1 MCGLLALLTDPSAA
15 GGQERWGH
23 SPRMQGA
30 HPPEEQGDD
39 RGIGEVSTSLVDA
52 VSGASHLMRHRG
64 PDEPGT
70 WADDAVQ
77 PTTVLGFN
85 RLSIIDIAHS
95 HQPLR
100 WGPPESPDRYVLVF
114 NGEIYNYLEL
124 RAELAAEHGAVFA
137 TDGDSEAIVAAYH
150 YWGTDALTRLRG
162 MFAFALWDTVEGELF
177 CARDP
182 FGIKPLYM
190 ATGTGG
196 TVFGSEKKCLLDLAA
211 TIGLDVGIDERA
223 VQHYTVL
230 QYVPE
235 PETLH
240 RGVRRLESGSFARVR
255 PGKPPQVTRYFTPQF
270 DAVPFPAG
278 SAPGGEQARYDEITA
293 VLEDSV
299 AKHMRA
305 DVTVGAFL
313 SGGIDSTA
321 IAALAMRHNPRLITF
336 TTGFEREGFSEV
348 DVAVASAEAIGARHV
363 AKVVSQAE
371 FVAALPEIVW
381 YLDEPVADPAL
392 VPLFFIAREARKHVK
407 VVLSGEGA
415 DELFGGYTIYREPL
429 SLKPFDYLPRPLR
442 RSLGRASRP
451 LPEGMRGKS
460 LLHRGSLTLEERY
473 YGNARSF
480 SDMQLRAVLPGFRQ
494 EWTHTDVTAPIYA
507 ASEGWDPVARM
518 QHIDLFT
525 WLRGDI
531 LVKADKMTMANSL
544 ELRVPFLDPEV
555 FAVASRLPLEQKIT
569 RTTTKFALR
578 RALESIVPAHVLNRP
593 KLGFPV
599 PIRHWLQAGELM
611 DWAYAMVGASQ
622 VGELI
627 DLAAVTRMLDEHR
640 SGTSDHSRRL
650 WTVLIFMLWHAIFV
664 EHTITPQISEPT
676 YPVQL

>member
-1 MCGLLALLTDPSAA
+1 MCGLLAFVSAAA
-15 GGQERWGH
+15 GGD
-23 SPRMQGA
+23 SSSGA
-30 HPPEEQGDD
+30 RD
-39 RGIGEVSTSLVDA
+39 TADA
-52 VSGASHLMRHRG
+52 VARASHLMRHRG

-70 WADDAVQ
+70 WADPAG
-77 PTTVLGFN
+77 TVVFGFN

-100 WGPPESPDRYVLVF
+100 WGPPESPGRYELVF

-124 RAELAAEHGAVFA
+124 RAELAERHGAVFA
-137 TDGDSEAIVAAYH
+137 TDGDGEAIVAAYH
-150 YWGTDALTRLRG
+150 YWGADALTRLRG
-162 MFAFALWDTVEGELF
+162 MFAFALWDNVVGELF
-177 CARDP
+177 CTRDP
-182 FGIKPLYM
+182 FGIKPLFM

-196 TVFGSEKKCLLDLAA
+196 TAVASEKKCLLELADVIGFDTAIDL
-211 TIGLDVGIDERA
+211 RA

-240 RGVRRLESGSFARVR
+240 SGVRRLESGCYARIR
-255 PGKPPQVTRYFTPQF
+255 PGTAAPDTTRYFVPRFAATPITR
-270 DAVPFPAG
+270 DT
-278 SAPGGEQARYDEITA
+278 EQARYDEITA

-321 IAALAMRHNPRLITF
+321 IAALAIRHNPRLITF
-336 TTGFEREGFSEV
+336 TTGFEREGFSEI

-363 AKVVSQAE
+363 AKVVAPDE

-392 VPLFFIAREARKHVK
+392 VPLFFVAREARKHVK

-429 SLKPFDYLPRPLR
+429 SLKPFDYLPGPLR
-442 RSLGRASRP
+442 RSMGTLSRP
-451 LPEGMRGKS
+451 LPDGMRGKS
-460 LLHRGSLTLEERY
+460 LLHRGSLTLQQRY

-480 SDMQLRAVLPGFRQ
+480 SDAQLQDVLPGFRPD
-494 EWTHTDVTAPIYA
+494 WTHTDVTEPLYA
-507 ASEGWDPVARM
+507 ESADWDPVARM

-555 FAVASRLPLEQKIT
+555 FAVASRLPVQAKIT
-569 RTTTKFALR
+569 RTTTKYALR
-578 RALESIVPAHVLNRP
+578 RALEPIVPPHVLNRP

-599 PIRHWLQAGELM
+599 PIRHWLRAGPLLE
-611 DWAYAMVGASQ
+611 WAHEMVNSSATDH
-622 VGELI
+622 LI
-627 DLAAVTRMLDEHR
+627 DLSAVRRMLDEHR
-640 SGTSDHSRRL
+640 CGTTDHSRRL
-650 WTVLIFMLWHAIFV
+650 WTVLIFMLWHGIFV
-664 EHTITPQISEPT
+664 EHSVMPQISEPS

>member
-1 MCGLLALLTDPSAA
+1 MCGLLALVRDPSAA
-15 GGQERWGH
+15 VTAE
-23 SPRMQGA
+23 
-30 HPPEEQGDD
+30 
-39 RGIGEVSTSLVDA
+39 TVDA
-52 VSGASHLMRHRG
+52 VAESSHLMRHRG

-70 WADDAVQ
+70 WSDIGAAGQATSGGAV
-77 PTTVLGFN
+77 VFGFN
-85 RLSIIDIAHS
+85 RLSIIDIEHS

-100 WGPPESPDRYVLVF
+100 WGPTDAPGRYMLVF

-124 RAELAAEHGAVFA
+124 RAELAAEHGVVFA
-137 TDGDSEAIVAAYH
+137 TDGDGEAIVAAYH
-150 YWGTDALTRLRG
+150 YWGAEALNRLRG
-162 MFAFALWDTVEGELF
+162 MFAFALWDTERHELF

-182 FGIKPLYM
+182 FGIKPLFM
-190 ATGTGG
+190 ATGPGG
-196 TVFGSEKKCLLDLAA
+196 TAVASEKKCLLDLAG
-211 TIGLDVGIDERA
+211 TLGIELGIDERA

-240 RGVRRLESGSFARVR
+240 RGIRRLESGCYALIR
-255 PGKPPQVTRYFTPQF
+255 PGQAPQITRYFRPRF
-270 DAVPFPAG
+270 AAVPFVNG
-278 SAPGGEQARYDEITA
+278 SEQARYDEITA

-321 IAALAMRHNPRLITF
+321 IAALAIRHNPRLITF

-348 DVAVASAEAIGARHV
+348 DVAIASAEAIGARHV
-363 AKVVSQAE
+363 SKVVSPAE
-371 FVAALPEIVW
+371 FVEALPEIVW

-429 SLKPFDYLPRPLR
+429 SLRPFEYLPGRLR
-442 RSLGRASRP
+442 RSMRKVSAP

-460 LLHRGSLTLEERY
+460 LLHRGSQTLEERY

-480 SDMQLRAVLPGFRQ
+480 NDPQLQAALKIFRP
-494 EWTHTDVTAPIYA
+494 EWTHTDVTATVYEQ
-507 ASEGWDPVARM
+507 SRDWDPVARM
-518 QHIDLFT
+518 QHVDLFT

-555 FAVASRLPLEQKIT
+555 FAAASRLPLDQKIT
-569 RTTTKFALR
+569 RTTTKYALR
-578 RALESIVPAHVLNRP
+578 RALEPIVPSHVLNRP

-599 PIRHWLQAGELM
+599 PIRHWLQAGELL
-611 DWAYAMVGASQ
+611 DWAHEMLATSQ
-622 VGELI
+622 TDELI
-627 DLAAVTRMLDEHR
+627 DIGAVRRMLDEHLA
-640 SGTSDHSRRL
+640 GTSDHSRRL
-650 WTVLIFMLWHAIFV
+650 WTLLIFMLWHAIFV
-664 EHTITPQISEPT
+664 EHSVVPRIGEPQ

>member
-1 MCGLLALLTDPSAA
+1 VCGLLALLTDPSA
-15 GGQERWGH
+15 
-23 SPRMQGA
+23 
-30 HPPEEQGDD
+30 D
-39 RGIGEVSTSLVDA
+39 VSRAVVDA

-70 WADDAVQ
+70 WSDDHV
-77 PTTVLGFN
+77 VLGFN

-124 RAELAAEHGAVFA
+124 RAELSADHGAVFA
-137 TDGDSEAIVAAYH
+137 TDGDGEAIIAAYH
-150 YWGTDALTRLRG
+150 HWGTDALTRLRG
-162 MFAFALWDTVEGELF
+162 MFAFALWDTVKQELF

-190 ATGTGG
+190 ATGSGG
-196 TVFGSEKKCLLDLAA
+196 TAVGSEKKCLLDLAD
-211 TIGLDVGIDERA
+211 TLGIDLGIDDRA

-235 PETLH
+235 PESLH
-240 RGVRRLESGSFARVR
+240 RGIRRLESGSYARVR
-255 PGKPPQVTRYFTPQF
+255 PGKPPAVTRYFAPQF
-270 DAVPFPAG
+270 TAKPFVNG
-278 SAPGGEQARYDEITA
+278 SEQSRYDEITA

-363 AKVVSQAE
+363 TKVVNQAE

-381 YLDEPVADPAL
+381 YLDEPLADPAL

-429 SLKPFDYLPRPLR
+429 SLRPFDYLPRPVR
-442 RSLGRASRP
+442 RSLGKASKP

-480 SDMQLRAVLPGFRQ
+480 SDAQLRAVLPGFRE
-494 EWTHTDVTAPIYA
+494 EWTHTDITAPVYA
-507 ASEGWDPVARM
+507 TSDGWDPVARM

-555 FAVASRLPLEQKIT
+555 FAVASRLPADQKIT
-569 RTTTKFALR
+569 RATTKFALR
-578 RALESIVPAHVLNRP
+578 KALEPIVPAHVLNRP

-599 PIRHWLQAGELM
+599 PIRHWLRAGELM
-611 DWAYAMVGASQ
+611 DWAYATIAASQ
-622 VGELI
+622 AG
-627 DLAAVTRMLDEHR
+627 DLVDRAAVRTMLDEHR

-664 EHTITPQISEPT
+664 EHSVTPQISEPT

>member
-1 MCGLLALLTDPSAA
+1 MCGLLALVRDPSAA
-15 GGQERWGH
+15 VTAE
-23 SPRMQGA
+23 
-30 HPPEEQGDD
+30 
-39 RGIGEVSTSLVDA
+39 TVDA
-52 VSGASHLMRHRG
+52 VSESSHLMRHRG

-70 WADDAVQ
+70 WSDIGAAGSATSGGAV
-77 PTTVLGFN
+77 VFGFN
-85 RLSIIDIAHS
+85 RLSIIDIEHS

-100 WGPPESPDRYVLVF
+100 WGPPDEPGRYMLVF
-114 NGEIYNYLEL
+114 NGEIYNYVEL
-124 RAELAAEHGAVFA
+124 RAELAAEHDAVFA
-137 TDGDSEAIVAAYH
+137 TDGDGEAIIAAYH
-150 YWGTDALTRLRG
+150 YWGADALNRLRG
-162 MFAFALWDTVEGELF
+162 MFAFALWDTERHELF

-182 FGIKPLYM
+182 FGIKPLFM
-190 ATGTGG
+190 ATGPGG
-196 TVFGSEKKCLLDLAA
+196 TAVASEKKCLLDLAE
-211 TIGLDVGIDERA
+211 TLGIDLGIDERA

-240 RGVRRLESGSFARVR
+240 RGIRRLESGCYAMIR
-255 PGKPPQVTRYFTPQF
+255 PGQAPEITRYFVPRF
-270 DAVPFPAG
+270 AAVPFVNG
-278 SAPGGEQARYDEITA
+278 SEQARYDEITA

-321 IAALAMRHNPRLITF
+321 IAALAIRHNPRLITF

-363 AKVVSQAE
+363 SKVVSPAE
-371 FVAALPEIVW
+371 FVEALPEIVW

-429 SLKPFDYLPRPLR
+429 SLKPFEYLPGRLR
-442 RSLGRASRP
+442 RSMRKVSAP

-460 LLHRGSLTLEERY
+460 LLHRGSQTLEERY

-480 SDMQLRAVLPGFRQ
+480 NDPQLQAVLKIFRP
-494 EWTHTDVTAPIYA
+494 EWTHTDVTATVYEQ
-507 ASEGWDPVARM
+507 SRDWDPVARM

-555 FAVASRLPLEQKIT
+555 FAVASRLPLDQKVT
-569 RTTTKFALR
+569 RTTTKYALR
-578 RALESIVPAHVLNRP
+578 RALEPIVPSHVLNRP

-599 PIRHWLQAGELM
+599 PIRHWLQAGELL
-611 DWAYAMVGASQ
+611 DWAHEMLATSQ
-622 VGELI
+622 TDELI
-627 DLAAVTRMLDEHR
+627 DIPAVRRMLDEHLA
-640 SGTSDHSRRL
+640 GTSDHSRRL

-664 EHTITPQISEPT
+664 EHSVVPRIAEPQ

>member
-1 MCGLLALLTDPSAA
+1 VCGLLAYLTDPSIAVTN
-15 GGQERWGH
+15 E
-23 SPRMQGA
+23 P
-30 HPPEEQGDD
+30 
-39 RGIGEVSTSLVDA
+39 VDA

-70 WADDAVQ
+70 WSDDSADSTIVM
-77 PTTVLGFN
+77 GFN

-100 WGPPESPDRYVLVF
+100 WGPPEAPDRYALVF

-124 RAELAAEHGAVFA
+124 REELTRDHGAVFA
-137 TDGDSEAIVAAYH
+137 TEGDGEAILAGYH
-150 YWGTDALTRLRG
+150 YWGTEVLTRLRG
-162 MFAFALWDTVEGELF
+162 MFAFALWDTVERELF

-190 ATGTGG
+190 ATGPGG
-196 TVFGSEKKCLLDLAA
+196 TAVGSEKKCLLNLAPVA
-211 TIGLDVGIDERA
+211 GFDVAIDERA

-235 PETLH
+235 PETLQ
-240 RGVRRLESGSFARVR
+240 RGIRRLESGSYARIR
-255 PGKPPQVTRYFTPQF
+255 PGQTPVVTRYFAPKF
-270 DAVPFPAG
+270 SAVPFVAG
-278 SAPGGEQARYDEITA
+278 DEQKRYDEITA

-363 AKVVSQAE
+363 TKVVSQAE

-429 SLKPFDYLPRPLR
+429 SLRAFDYLPRPVR
-442 RSLGRASRP
+442 RSLGKASKP
-451 LPEGMRGKS
+451 LPTGMRGKS

-480 SDMQLRAVLPGFRQ
+480 SDEQLRAALPGFRQ
-494 EWTHTDVTAPIYA
+494 EWTHTDVTAPLYA
-507 ASEGWDPVARM
+507 SSEGWDPVARM

-555 FAVASRLPLEQKIT
+555 FAVASKLPYDQKIT
-569 RTTTKFALR
+569 RSTTKYALR
-578 RALESIVPAHVLNRP
+578 RALEPIVPAHVLNRP

-599 PIRHWLQAGELM
+599 PIRHWLRAGELL
-611 DWAYAMVGASQ
+611 DWAYATVAASQ
-622 VGELI
+622 AGHLV
-627 DLAAVTRMLDEHR
+627 DLDAVRGMLDDHR
-640 SGTSDHSRRL
+640 NGVTDHSRRL
-650 WTVLIFMLWHAIFV
+650 WTVLIFMLWHAIFI
-664 EHTITPQISEPT
+664 EHSVTPTISEPH

>member
-1 MCGLLALLTDPSAA
+1 MCAPGNPVTD
-15 GGQERWGH
+15 
-23 SPRMQGA
+23 
-30 HPPEEQGDD
+30 D
-39 RGIGEVSTSLVDA
+39 LVDA
-52 VSGASHLMRHRG
+52 VAGASHLMRHRG

-70 WADDAVQ
+70 WSDAQV
-77 PTTVLGFN
+77 VLGFN

-124 RAELAAEHGAVFA
+124 REQLADEFGAQFA
-137 TDGDSEAIVAAYH
+137 TEGDGEAIVAGFH
-150 YWGTDALTRLRG
+150 HWGPDVLPKLRG
-162 MFAFALWDTVEGELF
+162 MFAFALWDTATGVLF

-182 FGIKPLYM
+182 FGIKPLFM
-190 ATGTGG
+190 ATGPGG
-196 TVFGSEKKCLLDLAA
+196 TVLGSEKKCLMDLAGRLGVD
-211 TIGLDVGIDERA
+211 TGIDVRA

-235 PETLH
+235 PETLTT
-240 RGVRRLESGSFARVR
+240 GVRRLESGSYAVIR
-255 PGKPPQVTRYFTPQF
+255 PGEAPAVTRYFTPK
-270 DAVPFPAG
+270 FPVLAFRAG
-278 SAPGGEQARYDEITA
+278 AEQARYDEITA

-321 IAALAMRHNPRLITF
+321 IAALAIRHNPKLITF
-336 TTGFEREGFSEV
+336 TTGFEREGFSEI
-348 DVAVASAEAIGARHV
+348 DVAVASAEAIGARHIT
-363 AKVVSQAE
+363 KVVSPTE

-392 VPLFFIAREARKHVK
+392 VPLFFVAREARKHVK

-429 SLKPFDYLPRPLR
+429 SLKAFDYLPPRLR
-442 RSLGRASRP
+442 KRVGKMSRP

-480 SDMQLRAVLPGFRQ
+480 SDEQLRAVLPDFR
-494 EWTHTDVTAPIYA
+494 EDWTHTDVTAALYD
-507 ASEGWDPVARM
+507 ASAGWDPVARM
-518 QHIDLFT
+518 QHLDLFT

-544 ELRVPFLDPEV
+544 ELRVPFLDSQV
-555 FAVASRLPLEQKIT
+555 FAVASRLPLDQKIT
-569 RTTTKFALR
+569 RTTTKYALR
-578 RALESIVPAHVLNRP
+578 RALEPVVPAHVLNRP

-599 PIRHWLQAGELM
+599 PIRHWLRAGELL
-611 DWAYAMVGASQ
+611 DWANHMIDTSQ
-622 VGELI
+622 AGDLV
-627 DLAAVTRMLDEHR
+627 DLAAVRRMLDEHR
-640 SGTSDHSRRL
+640 TGEIDHSRRL
-650 WTVLIFMLWHAIFV
+650 WTVLIFMLWHAIFIDGSV
-664 EHTITPQISEPT
+664 TPDIQEPV
-676 YPVQL
+676 YPVEL

>member
-1 MCGLLALLTDPSAA
+1 
-15 GGQERWGH
+15 
-23 SPRMQGA
+23 
-30 HPPEEQGDD
+30 
-39 RGIGEVSTSLVDA
+39 
-52 VSGASHLMRHRG
+52 MRHRG

-70 WADDAVQ
+70 WSDDHV
-77 PTTVLGFN
+77 VLGFN

-100 WGPPESPDRYVLVF
+100 WGPPSWPDRYVLVF

-124 RAELAAEHGAVFA
+124 RAELSAEFGAVFA
-137 TDGDSEAIVAAYH
+137 TDGDGEAIIAAYH
-150 YWGTDALTRLRG
+150 HWGTDALTRLRG
-162 MFAFALWDTVEGELF
+162 MFAFALWDTVAKELF

-190 ATGTGG
+190 ATGSGG
-196 TVFGSEKKCLLDLAA
+196 TAVGSEKKCLLDLAD
-211 TIGLDVGIDERA
+211 TLGIDLVIDDRA

-235 PETLH
+235 PESLH
-240 RGVRRLESGSFARVR
+240 RGIRRLESGSYARVR
-255 PGKPPQVTRYFTPQF
+255 PGKPPAVTRYFTPRF
-270 DAVPFPAG
+270 IAVPFRAG
-278 SAPGGEQARYDEITA
+278 SGPGHEQSRYDEITA

-363 AKVVSQAE
+363 TKVVNQAE

-429 SLKPFDYLPRPLR
+429 SLRPFDYLPRPVR
-442 RSLGRASRP
+442 RSLGKASKP

-480 SDMQLRAVLPGFRQ
+480 SDAQLRAVLPGFRE
-494 EWTHTDVTAPIYA
+494 EWTHTDITAPVYA
-507 ASEGWDPVARM
+507 SSDGWDPVARM

-555 FAVASRLPLEQKIT
+555 FAVASRLPADQKIT
-569 RTTTKFALR
+569 RATTKFALR
-578 RALESIVPAHVLNRP
+578 KALEPIVPAHVLNRP

-599 PIRHWLQAGELM
+599 PIRHWLRAGELM
-611 DWAYAMVGASQ
+611 DWAYATIAASQ
-622 VGELI
+622 AGDLVN
-627 DLAAVTRMLDEHR
+627 LAAVRTMLDEHR

-664 EHTITPQISEPT
+664 EHSVTPQISEPT

>member
-1 MCGLLALLTDPSAA
+1 MCGLLAYLRDPSAD
-15 GGQERWGH
+15 
-23 SPRMQGA
+23 SSS
-30 HPPEEQGDD
+30 D
-39 RGIGEVSTSLVDA
+39 LVEA
-52 VSGASHLMRHRG
+52 VSGATHLMRHRG

-70 WADDAVQ
+70 WADDEKS
-77 PTTVLGFN
+77 PTVVLGFN

-95 HQPLR
+95 HQPLS
-100 WGPPESPDRYVLVF
+100 WGPPDSPGRYKLVF

-124 RAELAAEHGAVFA
+124 RDELAREFGAVFA
-137 TDGDSEAIVAAYH
+137 TDGDGEAIIAAYH
-150 YWGTDALTRLRG
+150 HWGVAALNRLRG
-162 MFAFALWDTVEGELF
+162 MFAFALWDANEQELF

-182 FGIKPLYM
+182 FGIKPLFM
-190 ATGTGG
+190 ATGPGG
-196 TVFGSEKKCLLDLAA
+196 TVLGSEKKSLLDLASTA
-211 TIGLDVGIDERA
+211 GIDLSIDERA

-240 RGVRRLESGSFARVR
+240 RGVRRLESGSYARIR
-255 PGKPPQVTRYFTPQF
+255 PGAAPQVTRYFNPRF
-270 DAVPFPAG
+270 SAVPFA
-278 SAPGGEQARYDEITA
+278 AGGEQRRYDEITA

-348 DVAVASAEAIGARHV
+348 DVAVASAEAIGARHI

-371 FVAALPEIVW
+371 FVDALPEIVW

-429 SLKPFDYLPRPLR
+429 SLKAFDYVPGPLR
-442 RSLGRASRP
+442 RTLGRVSRP

-460 LLHRGSLTLEERY
+460 LLHRGSLTLQQRY

-480 SDMQLRAVLPGFRQ
+480 SDAQLRSVLREFHP
-494 EWTHTDVTAPIYA
+494 EWTHTDVTSALYA
-507 ASEGWDPVARM
+507 ESDGWDPVARM
-518 QHIDLFT
+518 QHVDLFT

-555 FAVASRLPLEQKIT
+555 FAVASRLPFDQKIT
-569 RTTTKFALR
+569 RATTKFALR
-578 RALESIVPAHVLNRP
+578 RALEPIVPAHVLNRA

-599 PIRHWLQAGELM
+599 PIRHWLRAGELL
-611 DWAYAMVGASQ
+611 DWAYATVDASQ
-622 VGELI
+622 AGHLV
-627 DLAAVTRMLDEHR
+627 DVSAVRRMLDEHR
-640 SGTSDHSRRL
+640 SGVTDHSRRL
-650 WTVLIFMLWHAIFV
+650 WTVLILMLWHAIFV
-664 EHTITPQISEPT
+664 ERSVVPNISEPT

>member
-1 MCGLLALLTDPSAA
+1 MCGLLALVGGAA
-15 GGQERWGH
+15 GAITGG
-23 SPRMQGA
+23 
-30 HPPEEQGDD
+30 
-39 RGIGEVSTSLVDA
+39 TVDA
-52 VSGASHLMRHRG
+52 VAGASHLMRHRG

-70 WADDAVQ
+70 WADDQV
-77 PTTVLGFN
+77 VLGFN

-100 WGPPESPDRYVLVF
+100 WGPPEQPDRYVLVF
-114 NGEIYNYLEL
+114 NGEIYNYVEL
-124 RAELAAEHGAVFA
+124 RDQLRSEFGASFA
-137 TDGDSEAIVAAYH
+137 TDGDGEAIVAAYH
-150 YWGTDALTRLRG
+150 YWGTGALSRLRG
-162 MFAFALWDTVEGELF
+162 MFAFALWDTVTRELF

-182 FGIKPLYM
+182 FGIKPLFM
-190 ATGTGG
+190 ATGPGG
-196 TVFGSEKKCLLDLAA
+196 TAVGSEKKCLLSLAD
-211 TIGLDVGIDERA
+211 ILGLDTDIDVRA
-223 VQHYTVL
+223 LQHYTVL

-240 RGVRRLESGSFARVR
+240 RGIRRLESGCYAVIR
-255 PGKPPQVTRYFTPQF
+255 PGRQPDVTRYFRPRF
-270 DAVPFPAG
+270 SAVPFVAG
-278 SAPGGEQARYDEITA
+278 SEQARYDEITA

-321 IAALAMRHNPRLITF
+321 IAALAIRHNPRLITF

-348 DVAVASAEAIGARHV
+348 DVAVASAEAIGARHIT
-363 AKVVSQAE
+363 KVVSQAE

-429 SLKPFDYLPRPLR
+429 SLKPFDYLPRGVR
-442 RSLGRASRP
+442 KSLGKASRP

-480 SDMQLRAVLPGFRQ
+480 SDEQLRMVLPGF
-494 EWTHTDVTAPIYA
+494 EPSWVHTDVTARIYA
-507 ASEGWDPVARM
+507 ESQGWDPVARM

-544 ELRVPFLDPEV
+544 ELRVPFLDSEV
-555 FAVASRLPLEQKIT
+555 FAVASRLPYDQKIT
-569 RTTTKFALR
+569 RTTTKYALR
-578 RALESIVPAHVLNRP
+578 RALEPIVPAHVLNRA

-599 PIRHWLQAGELM
+599 PIRHWLRSGELM
-611 DWAYAMVGASQ
+611 DWAYGMIDVSQ
-622 VGELI
+622 AGHLV
-627 DLAAVTRMLDEHR
+627 DLPAVRGMLDEHR
-640 SGTSDHSRRL
+640 IGASDHSRRL
-650 WTVLIFMLWHAIFV
+650 WTVLIFLLWYAIFV
-664 EHTITPQISEPT
+664 DGSVVPVISEPH

>member
-1 MCGLLALLTDPSAA
+1 VCGLLALVTDP
-15 GGQERWGH
+15 
-23 SPRMQGA
+23 A
-30 HPPEEQGDD
+30 H
-39 RGIGEVSTSLVDA
+39 EVSSPLVEA

-70 WADDAVQ
+70 WHDEHV
-77 PTTVLGFN
+77 VLGFN

-100 WGPPESPDRYVLVF
+100 WGPAETPQRYVLVF

-124 RAELAAEHGAVFA
+124 RETLAREHGAVFH
-137 TDGDSEAIVAAYH
+137 TDGDGEAILAAYH
-150 YWGTDALTRLRG
+150 HWGTGALTRLRG
-162 MFAFALWDTVEGELF
+162 MFAFALWDTVTGEMV

-182 FGIKPLYM
+182 FGIKPLYL

-196 TVFGSEKKCLLDLAA
+196 TVVGSEKKCLLDLADELGIDLA
-211 TIGLDVGIDERA
+211 IDERA

-235 PETLH
+235 PETLQ
-240 RGVRRLESGSFARVR
+240 RGIRRLESGSYARIR
-255 PGKPPQVTRYFTPQF
+255 PGRPPEVTRYFTPRF
-270 DAVPFPAG
+270 AAVPFAAG
-278 SAPGGEQARYDEITA
+278 TEQARYDEVTA

-371 FVAALPEIVW
+371 FVEALPEIVW

-429 SLKPFDYLPRPLR
+429 SLKPFDYLPRGLR
-442 RSLGRASRP
+442 KSVGRMAGP

-460 LLHRGSLTLEERY
+460 LLHRGSLPLEQRY

-480 SDMQLRAVLPGFRQ
+480 SDAQLRAVLPRFRP
-494 EWTHTDVTAPIYA
+494 EWTHTDVTAPVYA
-507 ASEGWDPVARM
+507 QSAGWDPVARM
-518 QHIDLFT
+518 QHVDLFT

-555 FAVASRLPLEQKIT
+555 FAVAARLPYDQKIT
-569 RTTTKFALR
+569 RATTKFALR
-578 RALESIVPAHVLNRP
+578 RALEPIVPAHVLHRP

-599 PIRHWLQAGELM
+599 PIRHWLRSGELL
-611 DWAYAMVGASQ
+611 DWAHATVAASGADEWVDAS
-622 VGELI
+622 
-627 DLAAVTRMLDEHR
+627 AVRAMLDEHR

-664 EHTITPQISEPT
+664 ERSVTPQISEPS

>member
-1 MCGLLALLTDPSAA
+1 MCGLLAFVSAAA
-15 GGQERWGH
+15 GGDASG
-23 SPRMQGA
+23 SSGMA
-30 HPPEEQGDD
+30 LD
-39 RGIGEVSTSLVDA
+39 TADA
-52 VSGASHLMRHRG
+52 VAHASHLMRHRG

-70 WADDAVQ
+70 WADPAG
-77 PTTVLGFN
+77 TVVFGFN
-85 RLSIIDIAHS
+85 RLSIIDIEHS

-100 WGPPESPDRYVLVF
+100 WGPPERPGRYELVF

-124 RAELAAEHGAVFA
+124 RAELAERHGAVFA
-137 TDGDSEAIVAAYH
+137 TDGDGEAIVAAYH
-150 YWGTDALTRLRG
+150 YWGAHALTRLRG
-162 MFAFALWDTVEGELF
+162 MFAFALWDNVSGELF

-182 FGIKPLYM
+182 FGIKPLFM

-196 TVFGSEKKCLLDLAA
+196 TAVASEKKCLLDLADL
-211 TIGLDVGIDERA
+211 IGFDTAIDVRA

-240 RGVRRLESGSFARVR
+240 RGVRRLESGCYARIR
-255 PGKPPQVTRYFTPQF
+255 PGTAAPETTRYFVPRFTATPITR
-270 DAVPFPAG
+270 DT
-278 SAPGGEQARYDEITA
+278 EQARYDEITA

-321 IAALAMRHNPRLITF
+321 IAALAIRHNPRLITF
-336 TTGFEREGFSEV
+336 TTGFEREGFSEI
-348 DVAVASAEAIGARHV
+348 DVAVASAEAIGARHI
-363 AKVVSQAE
+363 AKVVAPDE

-392 VPLFFIAREARKHVK
+392 VPLFFVAREARKHVK

-429 SLKPFDYLPRPLR
+429 SLKPFDYLPGPLR
-442 RSLGRASRP
+442 RSVGKISQP

-460 LLHRGSLTLEERY
+460 LLHRGSLTLEARY

-480 SDMQLRAVLPGFRQ
+480 SDAQLRDVLPGFRDD
-494 EWTHTDVTAPIYA
+494 WTHTDVTAPLYA
-507 ASEGWDPVARM
+507 ESAHWDPVARM

-555 FAVASRLPLEQKIT
+555 FAVASRLPVQAKIT
-569 RTTTKFALR
+569 RTTTKYALR
-578 RALESIVPAHVLNRP
+578 RALEPIVPPHVLNRP

-599 PIRHWLQAGELM
+599 PIRHWLRAGPLLE
-611 DWAYAMVGASQ
+611 WAHEMLNASTADH
-622 VGELI
+622 LI
-627 DLAAVTRMLDEHR
+627 DVDAVRQMLDEHR
-640 SGTSDHSRRL
+640 CGTADHSRRL
-650 WTVLIFMLWHAIFV
+650 WTLLIFMLWHAIFV
-664 EHTITPQISEPT
+664 EHSVVPQISEPQ

>member
-1 MCGLLALLTDPSAA
+1 MYKR
-15 GGQERWGH
+15 Q
-23 SPRMQGA
+23 
-30 HPPEEQGDD
+30 
-39 RGIGEVSTSLVDA
+39 
-52 VSGASHLMRHRG
+52 
-64 PDEPGT
+64 
-70 WADDAVQ
+70 
-77 PTTVLGFN
+77 
-85 RLSIIDIAHS
+85 
-95 HQPLR
+95 
-100 WGPPESPDRYVLVF
+100 
-114 NGEIYNYLEL
+114 IYNYLEL
-124 RAELAAEHGAVFA
+124 RDELSANHGAVFH
-137 TDGDSEAIVAAYH
+137 TDGDGEAIIAAYH
-150 YWGTDALTRLRG
+150 HWGTGALTRLRG
-162 MFAFALWDTVEGELF
+162 MFAFALWDTVEHELF

-182 FGIKPLYM
+182 FGIKPLFM
-190 ATGTGG
+190 ATGAGG
-196 TVFGSEKKCLLDLAA
+196 TAVGSEKKCLLDLAD
-211 TIGLDVGIDERA
+211 TLGIDVGVDERA

-240 RGVRRLESGSFARVR
+240 RGIRRLESGSYARVR
-255 PGKPPQVTRYFTPQF
+255 PGRSPEVSRYFTPRF
-270 DAVPFPAG
+270 AAVPFVAG
-278 SAPGGEQARYDEITA
+278 REQSRYDEITA

-321 IAALAMRHNPRLITF
+321 IAALAKRHNPNLITF

-363 AKVVSQAE
+363 TKVVSQAE
-371 FVAALPEIVW
+371 FVAALPQIVW

-429 SLKPFDYLPRPLR
+429 SLRPFEYLPRRLR
-442 RSLGRASRP
+442 KSVGRMSAP

-480 SDMQLRAVLPGFRQ
+480 SDAQLRAVLPGFRP
-494 EWTHTDVTAPIYA
+494 EWTHTDVTAPVYA
-507 ASEGWDPVARM
+507 SSTDWDPVARM
-518 QHIDLFT
+518 QHVDLFT

-555 FAVASRLPLEQKIT
+555 FAIASRLPYDQKIT
-569 RTTTKFALR
+569 RATTKFALR
-578 RALESIVPAHVLNRP
+578 RALEPIVPAHVLNRP

-599 PIRHWLQAGELM
+599 PIRHWLRSGELLDWAYGMAGSSGAGEL
-611 DWAYAMVGASQ
+611 V
-622 VGELI
+622 
-627 DLAAVTRMLDEHR
+627 DLAGVRTMLEEHR
-640 SGTSDHSRRL
+640 SGTTDHSRRL

-664 EHTITPQISEPT
+664 ERSIAPQISEPH

>member
-1 MCGLLALLTDPSAA
+1 MCGLLAFVAAAA
-15 GGQERWGH
+15 GAEA
-23 SPRMQGA
+23 SSSA
-30 HPPEEQGDD
+30 HD
-39 RGIGEVSTSLVDA
+39 TAA
-52 VSGASHLMRHRG
+52 VVAHASRLMRHRG

-70 WADDAVQ
+70 WADPAGAV
-77 PTTVLGFN
+77 VFGFN

-100 WGPPESPDRYVLVF
+100 WGPPESPGRYELVF

-124 RAELAAEHGAVFA
+124 RAELAESRGAVFA
-137 TDGDSEAIVAAYH
+137 TDGDGEAIVAAYH
-150 YWGTDALTRLRG
+150 HWGAEALTRLRG
-162 MFAFALWDTVEGELF
+162 MFAFALWDTVAGELF

-182 FGIKPLYM
+182 FGIKPLFM
-190 ATGTGG
+190 ATGARG
-196 TVFGSEKKCLLDLAA
+196 TAVASEKKCLLELADL
-211 TIGLDVGIDERA
+211 VGFDTAIDTRA

-240 RGVRRLESGSFARVR
+240 RGVRRLESGCYARIR
-255 PGKPPQVTRYFTPQF
+255 PGGQPQTTRYF
-270 DAVPFPAG
+270 VPRFNAIPI
-278 SAPGGEQARYDEITA
+278 SRDTEQARYDEITA

-321 IAALAMRHNPRLITF
+321 IAALAIRHNPRLITF
-336 TTGFEREGFSEV
+336 TTGFEREGFSEI
-348 DVAVASAEAIGARHV
+348 DVAVASAEAIGARHI
-363 AKVVSQAE
+363 AKVVAPDE

-392 VPLFFIAREARKHVK
+392 VPLFFVAREARKHVK

-442 RSLGRASRP
+442 RSMGTLSKP
-451 LPEGMRGKS
+451 LPDGMRGKS
-460 LLHRGSLTLEERY
+460 LLHRGSLTLEQRY

-480 SDMQLRAVLPGFRQ
+480 SDTQLRDVLPGFRP
-494 EWTHTDVTAPIYA
+494 EWTHTDVTAPVYA
-507 ASEGWDPVARM
+507 GSTDWDPVARM

-555 FAVASRLPLEQKIT
+555 FAVASRLPVEAKIT
-569 RTTTKFALR
+569 RTTTKYALR
-578 RALESIVPAHVLNRP
+578 RALEPIVPAHVLNRP

-599 PIRHWLQAGELM
+599 PIRHWLRAGPLLE
-611 DWAYAMVGASQ
+611 WAHETVDASATDH
-622 VGELI
+622 LI
-627 DLAAVTRMLDEHR
+627 DASAVRRMLDEHR
-640 SGTSDHSRRL
+640 CGTADHSRRL

-664 EHTITPQISEPT
+664 EHSVVPQISEPQ
-676 YPVQL
+676 YPVEL